1 MGDVGW
7 PSSVRGGGGKE
18 ERLGFGGCHV
28 ASFGAGG
35 VEERRRGW
43 GLSDVVWPSSV
54 RGEGTDSGSGAG
66 MTRGKVDKCE
76 GKGTDCGSGGGGITR
91 VREIGDGA
99 SPRFL
104 AGPRNDTIVGMWLE
118 WAGLGIQSLAGALEK
133 ATRGLGA
140 VTIA

>member
-1 MGDVGW
+1 MPPHPRGTLSPLVPLSLRAFKGEGEKRIRGTLMRKAHECAPNSVPGERKRGWGLGDVGW

-76 GKGTDCGSGGGGITR
+76 GKS
-91 VREIGDGA
+91 
-99 SPRFL
+99 
-104 AGPRNDTIVGMWLE
+104 
-118 WAGLGIQSLAGALEK
+118 
-133 ATRGLGA
+133 
-140 VTIA
+140 